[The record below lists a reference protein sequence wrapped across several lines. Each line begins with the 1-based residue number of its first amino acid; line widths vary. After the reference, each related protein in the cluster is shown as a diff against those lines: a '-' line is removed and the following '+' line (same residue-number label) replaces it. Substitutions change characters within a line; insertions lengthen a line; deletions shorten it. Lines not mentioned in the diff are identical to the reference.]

1 MMFNPRI
8 KISKLVIVGYGKTVY
23 EQAFHDGINIIR
35 GDNGTGKSTIME
47 FMFYVLGGEVKGWT
61 REAGGCDTVYC
72 ETHLNDHIYTFI
84 RDVEHK
90 DKTKIAIY
98 DGPYESCNQNKHT
111 WQVFPYSRSEHKKSF
126 SQAIFDI
133 LGLPYHKTEDQ
144 SNLTMHQVLRLI
156 YLDQITPPNMMF
168 MQEDRFDSESTRAA
182 IGEYLLGLD
191 NLDGHKLRQD
201 LLLKNKEFDQVYGE
215 LNALY
220 KFLGAQNVLLNV
232 KSITEEI
239 ARVNESIELMRG
251 EIVKLYKMKEADV
264 LKESSLKGA
273 SIRATIEED
282 AKNLMSLQEERQ
294 ESVSELMD
302 IEAFVK
308 AISLRLKCLEESEVA
323 HKTLGGVSFKYC
335 PSCMAEI
342 DDAHDDACSLCK
354 TANDKPDKNL
364 GYLKIRRDLDFQ
376 LVESNKV
383 AETIRKRL
391 GVIKDKLIQLSSALN
406 TNKAKYRMLTE
417 GASLYDAQASTMLIE
432 IGAAEKTIESLNE
445 KTSIAQDLDALSET
459 KQKLQADINR
469 LKDKL
474 EKLTAASV
482 TRRNHVLKELTDTM
496 MALIKLDDFEPEFTN
511 PEEFDYDFGK
521 NRTEI
526 NGRSKF
532 SASSMVYLKNTF
544 RLTILLSSLTDRY
557 IRFPRFLLM
566 DNIEDKGMQPERS
579 HSFQHMIVDYCSEA
593 KHPYQVIFTTSMI
606 SEDLEG
612 SEYCVGPFYK
622 KGTHTLSI

>member
-1 MMFNPRI
+1 MMLNPRI
-8 KISKLVIVGYGKTVY
+8 KISKLVILGYGKVVY
-23 EQAFHDGINIIR
+23 DQTFKDGINIIR

-47 FMFYVLGGEVKGWT
+47 FLFYVLGGEVKGWT
-61 REAGGCDTVYC
+61 KEAGGCDTVYC
-72 ETHLNDHIYTFI
+72 ETCLNDKVYTFI
-84 RDVEHK
+84 RDVEQK

-98 DGPYESCNQNKHT
+98 DGSYESCNQNKHE

-126 SQAIFDI
+126 SQVIFDI

-144 SNLTMHQVLRLI
+144 SNLTMHQLLRLI
-156 YLDQITPPNMMF
+156 YLDQITPPNMIF

-191 NLDGHKLRQD
+191 NLDGHKLRQE
-201 LLLKNKEFDQVYGE
+201 LLLKNKEFDQAYGE

-220 KFLGAQNVLLNV
+220 KFLGAQKALLNV
-232 KSITEEI
+232 KSITDEI
-239 ARVNESIELMRG
+239 ARVNESIALMR
-251 EIVKLYKMKEADV
+251 EQAARLYKMKESEV
-264 LKESSLKGA
+264 LKESSLKGE
-273 SIRATIEED
+273 SIRTDIEEA
-282 AKNLMSLQEERQ
+282 AKNLMLLQEEKQ
-294 ESVSELMD
+294 QCVSELMD
-302 IEAFVK
+302 IEDFVK
-308 AISLRLKCLEESEVA
+308 AISLRLKSLDESETTQ
-323 HKTLGGVSFKYC
+323 KTLGGVSFKYC

-342 DDAHDDACSLCK
+342 DNEQNNACSLCK
-354 TANDKPDKNL
+354 TPNDKADKNL

-383 AETIRKRL
+383 AEAMRKRL
-391 GVIKDKLIQLSSALN
+391 SEIKDTLIQLASALN
-406 TNKAKYRMLTE
+406 SNKAKYRMLTE
-417 GASLYDAQASTMLIE
+417 GASLYDAQASTIYIE
-432 IGAAEKTIESLNE
+432 MGFAEKTVESLNE
-445 KTSIAQDLDALSET
+445 KMSIATELDALSAT
-459 KQKLQADINR
+459 KQKLQTDINK
-469 LKDKL
+469 LKDQL
-474 EKLTAASV
+474 ERLAATNL
-482 TRRNHVLKELTDTM
+482 TRRNHVTKELTDRM
-496 MALIKLDDFEPEFTN
+496 MNLIKLDDFEPEFTN

-521 NRTEI
+521 NKTEI

-606 SEDLEG
+606 SGDLEG
-612 SEYCVGPFYK
+612 SDYCIGPFYK